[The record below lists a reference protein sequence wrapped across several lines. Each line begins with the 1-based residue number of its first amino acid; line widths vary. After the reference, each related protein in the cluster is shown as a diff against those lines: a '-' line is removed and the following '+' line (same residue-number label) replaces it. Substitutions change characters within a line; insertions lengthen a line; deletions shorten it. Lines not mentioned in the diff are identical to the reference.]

1 MTTAN
6 NAEYADYILTFA
18 VSAGLTSTVAVG
30 QRSSVGLANVL
41 SAAAE
46 ELGQNLSYRVV
57 LGDPLQADDI
67 IIETVI
73 DGVIFPFDFTGG
85 FAQVDDVVANTT
97 LPTFITFNKKG
108 TYIFT
113 IELIETNSTN
123 VLAKDIEIAQAVSV
137 F

>member
-6 NAEYADYILTFA
+6 NVKYLDVITYA
-18 VSAGLTSTVAVG
+18 VSAGITSTVAVG
-30 QRSSVGLANVL
+30 QRASVGLANVL